1 MGYKEIFQ
9 ESNDEAAERYDLVLE
24 RITEI
29 AKEQQTA
36 EKYQDYFKKTA
47 DFICLTAQIL
57 QEENAGMLKD
67 RSLSTCEEENLS
79 LIHI

>member
-36 EKYQDYFKKTA
+36 EKYQDYFRKTA
-47 DFICLTAQIL
+47 DFI
-57 QEENAGMLKD
+57 
-67 RSLSTCEEENLS
+67 
-79 LIHI
+79 